1 MIKVQIVDDHRLL
14 IEGLKKIIEES
25 EVARVINIAYTGKN
39 CLDQLKFEQPD
50 VLLLD
55 INLPDYD
62 GPELCVEIKQL
73 YPALPILALTTHRE
87 YAMVRR
93 MLESGA
99 NGYVV
104 KNAMCE
110 EIMLGIE
117 TVARGEQFLC
127 DEVDL
132 LIRRRAD
139 NNVWLTKRENELLKL
154 IVEGYTNPE
163 IAEKIFLSPET
174 IKGYRK
180 NLLLKL
186 GVKNTVALVK
196 MALEQ
201 KLI

>member
-1 MIKVQIVDDHRLL
+1 MIRVQIVDDHRLL
-14 IEGLKKIIEES
+14 IEGLKKIIEDS
-25 EVARVINIAYTGKN
+25 GIANLINIACTGKE
-39 CLDQLKFEQPD
+39 CLQQLKFEQPD

-62 GPELCVEIKQL
+62 GPELCAEIKKQH
-73 YPALPILALTTHRE
+73 PNIAILALTTHRE
-87 YAMVRR
+87 YALVRR

-110 EIMLGIE
+110 EIILGIK
-117 TVARGEQFLC
+117 TVAQGEQFLC
-127 DEVDL
+127 DEIDM
-132 LIRRRAD
+132 LIKRKAD
-139 NNVWLTKRENELLKL
+139 STVWLTKRESELLKL

-186 GVKNTVALVK
+186 GAKNTVALVK

-201 KLI
+201 KLV

>member
-1 MIKVQIVDDHRLL
+1 MINVQIVDDHRLL
-14 IEGLKKIIEES
+14 IEGLKKIIEDS
-25 EVARVINIAYTGKN
+25 GVASLVNVAYTGKE
-39 CLDQLKFEQPD
+39 CLQQLKFEQPD

-62 GPELCVEIKQL
+62 GPDLCNKIKKL
-73 YPALPILALTTHRE
+73 YPQVAVLALTTHRE
-87 YAMVRR
+87 YAVVRR
-93 MLESGA
+93 MLESSA
-99 NGYVV
+99 NGYIV

-110 EIMLGIE
+110 EIILGIE

-127 DEVDL
+127 DEIDM
-132 LIRRRAD
+132 LIKRKAD
-139 NNVWLTKRENELLKL
+139 NDVWLTKRESEMLKL

-186 GVKNTVALVK
+186 GAKNTVALVK

-201 KLI
+201 KLV